1 MRVKETVTVTLT
13 LTLQE
18 AMDLQHEADRA
29 NGEGQAAFPAL
40 KSLADILP
48 KRPLLQ
54 VVEFTPES
62 A

>member
-18 AMDLQHEADRA
+18 AMDLQREAT
-29 NGEGQAAFPAL
+29 EAL
-40 KSLADILP
+40 DGDHTPNLSALSDILP
-48 KRPLLQ
+48 KKPTLQ